1 MCVYIALTVV
11 LSMLV
16 QEGTGCLAKIDNK
29 EGDGQVQ
36 SLSFQVFLFIQF
48 SSLWSSTPGD
58 VF

>member
-1 MCVYIALTVV
+1 MCVYIALTLA

-16 QEGTGCLAKIDNK
+16 QEGAGCLAKVDNK

-36 SLSFQVFLFIQF
+36 SLFFRVFLFIQL
-48 SSLWSSTPGD
+48 SLLWSSTPGN